1 MIPCFQELENGFIS
15 PRSERNTA
23 ITPCILKTA
32 FCNLESKGA
41 SEDTAH
47 ITSLDTKGT
56 ERVDKIVKIPN
67 SELSTEIFFI
77 SSTPG
82 KLRPLSSVSLSAG
95 MDSHILAWQ
104 VQLARIKEQK

>member
-15 PRSERNTA
+15 LRSERNTA
-23 ITPCILKTA
+23 ITPCTLRTA

-67 SELSTEIFFI
+67 SELSTESF
-77 SSTPG
+77 SSAPHLESLG
-82 KLRPLSSVSLSAG
+82 LCPQYLSAG
-95 MDSHILAWQ
+95 MDSDILAWQ
-104 VQLARIKEQK
+104 VQLASIKEQK